1 MQKLAQQKVN
11 EFKSQGYLIFEDFVS
26 SEVLSEL
33 KESLNSIFD
42 EIDND
47 SNRLKQSYDNKHYGD
62 ISKEGR
68 KFLKNQSSYYPSIQR
83 YLKSKPIKEI
93 VTKLLDGDAFIFN
106 EQFVIKEPNTPSSF
120 NWHQD
125 SGYVN
130 FDHKPYLTTWLALD
144 DTHPLNGPL
153 SIIPTNIETTS
164 EVFTHQWSDKSKD
177 LFIEVDESKAK
188 EIYVAEG
195 TLVVFSSLTPHASGA
210 NQSSRTR
217 TAYLAQYSSEP
228 IIDPSTGLIRN
239 QAIPI

>member
-1 MQKLAQQKVN
+1 M
-11 EFKSQGYLIFEDFVS
+11 
-26 SEVLSEL
+26 SEL
-33 KESLNSIFD
+33 KESLNSIFNA
-42 EIDND
+42 IDND

-68 KFLKNQSSYYPSIQR
+68 KFLKNQSRYYPSIQR
-83 YLKSKPIKEI
+83 YLKSKSIKEI
-93 VTKLLDGDAFIFN
+93 VTSLLDGDAFIFN
-106 EQFVIKEPNTPSSF
+106 DQFVIKEPNTPSSF

-164 EVFTHQWSDKSKD
+164 EVITHQWSDKSKD
-177 LFIEVDESKAK
+177 LFIQVDESKAK
-188 EIYVAEG
+188 ELYVSEG

-210 NQSSRTR
+210 NQSSKTR

-228 IIDPSTGLIRN
+228 IIDPNTGLIRN

>member
-68 KFLKNQSSYYPSIQR
+68 KFLKNQSRYYPAIQR

-93 VTKLLDGDAFIFN
+93 VTNLLDGDAFIFN
-106 EQFVIKEPNTPSSF
+106 DQFVIKEPNTPSSF

-164 EVFTHQWSDKSKD
+164 EVITHQWSDKSKD
-177 LFIEVDESKAK
+177 LFIQVDESKAK
-188 EIYVAEG
+188 ELYVSEG

-210 NQSSRTR
+210 NQSSKTR

-228 IIDPSTGLIRN
+228 IIDPNTGLIRN

>member
-47 SNRLKQSYDNKHYGD
+47 SSRLKQSYDNKHYGD

-68 KFLKNQSSYYPSIQR
+68 KFLKNQSRYYPAIQR

-93 VTKLLDGDAFIFN
+93 VTKLLDGEAFIFN

-125 SGYVN
+125 SGYIN

-153 SIIPTNIETTS
+153 SIIPTNIKTTS

-177 LFIEVDESKAK
+177 LFIQVDESKAK
-188 EIYVAEG
+188 ELYVSEG

-210 NQSSRTR
+210 NQSSKTR

-228 IIDPSTGLIRN
+228 IIDPNTGLIRN

>member
-33 KESLNSIFD
+33 KESLTSIFD

-47 SNRLKQSYDNKHYGD
+47 LNRLKQSYDNKHYGD

-83 YLKSKPIKEI
+83 YLKSKAIKEI

-177 LFIEVDESKAK
+177 LFIQVDESKAK
-188 EIYVAEG
+188 ELYVSEG

-210 NQSSRTR
+210 NQSSKTR

>member
-1 MQKLAQQKVN
+1 MQKLTQQKVN

-68 KFLKNQSSYYPSIQR
+68 KFLKNQSRYYPAIQR

-93 VTKLLDGDAFIFN
+93 VTNLLDGDAFIFN
-106 EQFVIKEPNTPSSF
+106 DQFVIKEPNTPSSF

-164 EVFTHQWSDKSKD
+164 EVITHQWSDKSKD
-177 LFIEVDESKAK
+177 LFIQVDESKAK
-188 EIYVAEG
+188 ELYVSEG

-210 NQSSRTR
+210 NQSSKTR

-228 IIDPSTGLIRN
+228 IIDPNTGLIRN

>member
-1 MQKLAQQKVN
+1 MQKLTQQKVN

-26 SEVLSEL
+26 SEALSEL
-33 KESLNSIFD
+33 KESLNSIFNA
-42 EIDND
+42 IDND

-68 KFLKNQSSYYPSIQR
+68 KFLKNQSRYYPSIQR

-106 EQFVIKEPNTPSSF
+106 DQFVIKEPNTPSSF

-153 SIIPTNIETTS
+153 SIIPTNIETTT
-164 EVFTHQWSDKSKD
+164 EVITHQWSDKSKD
-177 LFIEVDESKAK
+177 LFIQVDESKAK
-188 EIYVAEG
+188 KLYVSEG

-210 NQSSRTR
+210 NQSSKTR

-228 IIDPSTGLIRN
+228 IIDPCTGLIRN

>member
-1 MQKLAQQKVN
+1 MQKLTQQKVN

-26 SEVLSEL
+26 SEALSEL
-33 KESLNSIFD
+33 KESLNSIFNA
-42 EIDND
+42 IDND

-68 KFLKNQSSYYPSIQR
+68 KFLKNQSRYYPSIQR

-106 EQFVIKEPNTPSSF
+106 DQFVIKEPNTPSSF

-130 FDHKPYLTTWLALD
+130 FDHKPYLTTWLAFD

-153 SIIPTNIETTS
+153 SIIPTNIETTT
-164 EVFTHQWSDKSKD
+164 EVITHQWSDKSKD
-177 LFIEVDESKAK
+177 LFIQVDESKAK
-188 EIYVAEG
+188 KLYVSEG

-210 NQSSRTR
+210 NQSSKTR

-228 IIDPSTGLIRN
+228 IIDPNTGLIRN

>member
-1 MQKLAQQKVN
+1 MQKLTQQKVN

-26 SEVLSEL
+26 SEALSEL
-33 KESLNSIFD
+33 KESLTSIFNA
-42 EIDND
+42 IDND

-68 KFLKNQSSYYPSIQR
+68 KFLKNQSRYYPSIQR

-106 EQFVIKEPNTPSSF
+106 DQFVIKEPNTPSSF

-153 SIIPTNIETTS
+153 SIIPTNIETTT
-164 EVFTHQWSDKSKD
+164 EVITHQWSDKSKD
-177 LFIEVDESKAK
+177 LFIEVDKSKAK
-188 EIYVAEG
+188 ELYVAEG

>member
-1 MQKLAQQKVN
+1 MQKLTQQKVN

-26 SEVLSEL
+26 SEALSEL
-33 KESLNSIFD
+33 KESLNSIFNA
-42 EIDND
+42 IDND

-68 KFLKNQSSYYPSIQR
+68 KFLKNQSRYYPSIQR
-83 YLKSKPIKEI
+83 YLKSKSIKEI

-106 EQFVIKEPNTPSSF
+106 DQFVIKEPNTPSSF

-153 SIIPTNIETTS
+153 SIIPTNIETTT
-164 EVFTHQWSDKSKD
+164 EVITHQWSDKSKD
-177 LFIEVDESKAK
+177 LFIQVDESKAK
-188 EIYVAEG
+188 KLYVSEG

-210 NQSSRTR
+210 NQSSKTR

-228 IIDPSTGLIRN
+228 IIDPNTGLIRN

>member
-33 KESLNSIFD
+33 KESLTSIFD

-83 YLKSKPIKEI
+83 YLKSKAIKEI

-106 EQFVIKEPNTPSSF
+106 DQFVIKEPNTPSSF

-188 EIYVAEG
+188 ELYVAEG

>member
-11 EFKSQGYLIFEDFVS
+11 QFKSQGYLIFEDFVS

-33 KESLNSIFD
+33 KESLTSIFD

-62 ISKEGR
+62 ILKEGR
-68 KFLKNQSSYYPSIQR
+68 KFLKNQSRYYPSIQR
-83 YLKSKPIKEI
+83 YLKSKSIKEI
-93 VTKLLDGDAFIFN
+93 VTNLLDGDAFIFN
-106 EQFVIKEPNTPSSF
+106 DQFVIKEPNTPSSF

-164 EVFTHQWSDKSKD
+164 EVITHQWSDKSKD
-177 LFIEVDESKAK
+177 LFIQVDESKAK
-188 EIYVAEG
+188 ELYVSEG

-210 NQSSRTR
+210 NQSSKTR

-228 IIDPSTGLIRN
+228 IIDPNTGLIRN

>member
-1 MQKLAQQKVN
+1 MQKLTQQKVN

-26 SEVLSEL
+26 SEALSEL
-33 KESLNSIFD
+33 KESLNSIFNA
-42 EIDND
+42 IDND

-68 KFLKNQSSYYPSIQR
+68 KFLKNQSRYYPSIQR

-106 EQFVIKEPNTPSSF
+106 DQFVIKEPNTPSSF

-153 SIIPTNIETTS
+153 SIIPTNIETTT
-164 EVFTHQWSDKSKD
+164 EVITHQWSDKSKD
-177 LFIEVDESKAK
+177 LFIQVDESKAK
-188 EIYVAEG
+188 KLYVSEG

-228 IIDPSTGLIRN
+228 IIDPNTGLIRN

>member
-1 MQKLAQQKVN
+1 MQKLTQQKVN

-26 SEVLSEL
+26 SEALSEL
-33 KESLNSIFD
+33 KESLNSIFNA
-42 EIDND
+42 IDND

-68 KFLKNQSSYYPSIQR
+68 KFLKIKVDTTLR
-83 YLKSKPIKEI
+83 FRGTLKSKPIKEI

-106 EQFVIKEPNTPSSF
+106 DQFVIKEPNTPSSF

-153 SIIPTNIETTS
+153 SIIPTNIETTT
-164 EVFTHQWSDKSKD
+164 EVITHQWSDKSKD
-177 LFIEVDESKAK
+177 LFIQVDESKAK
-188 EIYVAEG
+188 KLYVSEG

-210 NQSSRTR
+210 NQSSKTR

-228 IIDPSTGLIRN
+228 IIDPNTGLIRN

>member
-1 MQKLAQQKVN
+1 MQKLTQQKVN

-26 SEVLSEL
+26 SEALSEL
-33 KESLNSIFD
+33 KESLNSIFNA
-42 EIDND
+42 IDND

-68 KFLKNQSSYYPSIQR
+68 KFLKNQSRYYPSIQR
-83 YLKSKPIKEI
+83 YLKSKSIKEI
-93 VTKLLDGDAFIFN
+93 VTNLLDGDAFIFN
-106 EQFVIKEPNTPSSF
+106 DQFVIKEPNTPSSF

-153 SIIPTNIETTS
+153 SIIPTNIETTT
-164 EVFTHQWSDKSKD
+164 EVITHQWSDKSKD
-177 LFIEVDESKAK
+177 LFIQVDESKAK
-188 EIYVAEG
+188 KLYVSEG

-210 NQSSRTR
+210 NQSSKTR

-228 IIDPSTGLIRN
+228 IIDPNTGLIRN

>member
-1 MQKLAQQKVN
+1 MQKLTQQKVN

-26 SEVLSEL
+26 SEALSEL
-33 KESLNSIFD
+33 KESLNSIFNA
-42 EIDND
+42 IDND

-68 KFLKNQSSYYPSIQR
+68 KFLKNQSRYYPSIQR

-106 EQFVIKEPNTPSSF
+106 DQFVIKEPNTPSSF

-164 EVFTHQWSDKSKD
+164 EVLTHQWSDKSKD
-177 LFIEVDESKAK
+177 LFIQVDESKAK
-188 EIYVAEG
+188 KLYVSEG

-210 NQSSRTR
+210 NQSSKTR

-228 IIDPSTGLIRN
+228 IIDPNTGLIRN

>member
-47 SNRLKQSYDNKHYGD
+47 SSRLKQSYDNKHYGD

-68 KFLKNQSSYYPSIQR
+68 KFLKNQSRYYPAIQR

-188 EIYVAEG
+188 ELYVAEG

>member
-93 VTKLLDGDAFIFN
+93 VTKLLDGGAFIFN

-164 EVFTHQWSDKSKD
+164 EVITHQWSDKSKD
-177 LFIEVDESKAK
+177 LFIQVDESKAK
-188 EIYVAEG
+188 ELYVSEG

-210 NQSSRTR
+210 NQSSKTR

-228 IIDPSTGLIRN
+228 IIDPNTGLIRN

>member
-33 KESLNSIFD
+33 KESLNSIFNA
-42 EIDND
+42 IDND

-68 KFLKNQSSYYPSIQR
+68 KFLKNQSRYYPAIQR

-93 VTKLLDGDAFIFN
+93 VTNLLDGDAFIFN
-106 EQFVIKEPNTPSSF
+106 DQFVIKEPNTPSSF

-164 EVFTHQWSDKSKD
+164 EVITHQWSDKSKD
-177 LFIEVDESKAK
+177 LFIQVDESKAK
-188 EIYVAEG
+188 ELYVSEG

-210 NQSSRTR
+210 NQSSKTR

-228 IIDPSTGLIRN
+228 IIDPNTGLIRN

>member
-47 SNRLKQSYDNKHYGD
+47 SSRLKQSYDNKHYGD

-68 KFLKNQSSYYPSIQR
+68 KFLKNQSRYYPAIQR

-177 LFIEVDESKAK
+177 LFIKVDESKAK
-188 EIYVAEG
+188 ELYVAEG

>member
-1 MQKLAQQKVN
+1 MQKLTQQKVN

-26 SEVLSEL
+26 SDVLSEL

-68 KFLKNQSSYYPSIQR
+68 KFLKNQSRYYPTIQR

-106 EQFVIKEPNTPSSF
+106 DQFVIKEPNTPSSF

-153 SIIPTNIETTS
+153 SIIPTNIETTT
-164 EVFTHQWSDKSKD
+164 EVITHQWSDKSKD
-177 LFIEVDESKAK
+177 LFIQVDESKAK
-188 EIYVAEG
+188 KLYVSEG

-210 NQSSRTR
+210 NQSSKTR

-228 IIDPSTGLIRN
+228 IIDPNTGLIRN

>member
-1 MQKLAQQKVN
+1 MQKLTQQKVN

-26 SEVLSEL
+26 SEALSEL
-33 KESLNSIFD
+33 KESLNSIFNA
-42 EIDND
+42 IDND

-68 KFLKNQSSYYPSIQR
+68 KFLKNQSRYYPSIQR

-106 EQFVIKEPNTPSSF
+106 DQFVIKEPNTPSSF

-153 SIIPTNIETTS
+153 SIIPTNIETTT
-164 EVFTHQWSDKSKD
+164 EVITHQWSDKSKD
-177 LFIEVDESKAK
+177 LFIEVDKSKAK
-188 EIYVAEG
+188 ELYVAEG

-228 IIDPSTGLIRN
+228 IIDPNTGLIRN

>member
-68 KFLKNQSSYYPSIQR
+68 KFLKNQSRYYPSIQR

-93 VTKLLDGDAFIFN
+93 VTKLFDGDAFIFN

-153 SIIPTNIETTS
+153 SIIPTNMETTS
-164 EVFTHQWSDKSKD
+164 EVFTHQWSDKSRD
-177 LFIEVDESKAK
+177 LFIQVDESKAK
-188 EIYVAEG
+188 ELYVSEG

>member
-1 MQKLAQQKVN
+1 MQKLTQQKVN

-33 KESLNSIFD
+33 KESLNCIFD

-68 KFLKNQSSYYPSIQR
+68 KFLKNQSRYYPSIQR
-83 YLKSKPIKEI
+83 YLKSKSIKEI

-125 SGYVN
+125 SGYIN
-130 FDHKPYLTTWLALD
+130 FDHKPYLTTSVSY
-144 DTHPLNGPL
+144 THLTL
-153 SIIPTNIETTS
+153 PTI
-164 EVFTHQWSDKSKD
+164 
-177 LFIEVDESKAK
+177 L
-188 EIYVAEG
+188 
-195 TLVVFSSLTPHASGA
+195 LV
-210 NQSSRTR
+210 
-217 TAYLAQYSSEP
+217 
-228 IIDPSTGLIRN
+228 
-239 QAIPI
+239 